1 MKLTFSILGLLLL
14 VFLTACSGLFLDSSE
29 ETPTSSAI
37 PVTLVPTATIVWFP
51 PTNTPTI
58 FPTLTILPTPDL
70 RPGMGDLLLNDSFDQ
85 PELWN
90 TSTGSQASAT
100 VTGDKLLLS
109 ISGQGPL
116 SISSLRAQLLL
127 GDFYA
132 EVNVTLSLCG
142 DQDQFGV
149 IYRAAPGDNF
159 YRFVVRCNGQV
170 RMERSLSGS
179 RQPLHDWLSSG
190 DAPSAAPAQIKL
202 GMWVAGN
209 EMRFFLND
217 NYQFT
222 VRDPILHQGTLG
234 FFVYANGSTPITA
247 SFSDLSVYSV
257 TYVSPTPSLTPSRTP
272 IPSRTPRPSLTAT
285 PTRTPSP

>member
-1 MKLTFSILGLLLL
+1 MKLTFSIMGLLLL
-14 VFLTACSGLFLDSSE
+14 VFLTACSGLFPDSSE
-29 ETPTSSAI
+29 ETPTLSPI
-37 PVTLVPTATIVWFP
+37 PVTEAPTATIVWFP

-58 FPTLTILPTPDL
+58 FPTQTVQPTPDL
-70 RPGMGDLLLNDSFDQ
+70 RPGVGDLLLNDSFDQ

-90 TSTGSQASAT
+90 TSTGSLASAT

-116 SISSLRAQLLL
+116 SISSLRTQPLLE
-127 GDFYA
+127 DFYA
-132 EVNVTLSLCG
+132 EVNVSLSLCG

-149 IYRAAPGDNF
+149 IYRASPGDNY

-179 RQPLHDWLSSG
+179 RQPLQDWLSSG

-222 VRDPILHQGTLG
+222 ARDPILHQGALG

-247 SFSDLSVYSV
+247 SFSDLSVYAV
-257 TYVSPTPSLTPSRTP
+257 TYISPTPSLTPSRTP

-285 PTRTPSP
+285 PTRTPTP